1 MNRWFVAHT
10 LPQAEQRAVLNLR
23 RQGFKAYLPRYR
35 KQRRHARRVD
45 WILAPLFP
53 RYVFIAMD
61 PARPR
66 WRSIN
71 GTFGVHCLVC
81 RGDRPASVPDG
92 VVQDNVTREDADGAV
107 ALDPGPLRKGDRLR
121 VLAGAFAERVGLF
134 EQMAEADRVVMLLDL
149 LGRQVPVRVP
159 LGSFVV
165 EA

>member
-10 LPQAEQRAVLNLR
+10 RPQAEQRAVFNLR

-61 PARPR
+61 PARAQ

-71 GTFGVHCLVC
+71 GTFGVHYLVC
-81 RGDRPASVPDG
+81 HGDRPATLPDG
-92 VVQDNVTREDADGAV
+92 VVQEIMTREDADGAV

-121 VLAGAFAERVGLF
+121 ILAGAFAERVGLF

-159 LGSFVV
+159 MGSFVV